1 MIVFSKEWFIKH
13 QRKLLWLA
21 NTSFGRWLLRIHND
35 CPKDKRIVKLL
46 PNCYTWANED
56 GTVTTD
62 FRTHNKFAKR
72 LYYGL
77 KPLWHILHFWD
88 WLVADKWI
96 LELSFGFDT
105 LTTYP
110 AAGANSP
117 CDGWV
122 RRTGVSEIFST
133 IRTGVGSDVSVVQ
146 TSGIFLQLI
155 SSVTSNQYE
164 TIRRG
169 IFLFDTS
176 SIPNSTSIQ
185 SGSFSLYGVNKA
197 NTLNLT
203 DGHASLTLSAV
214 SPASTSTLAAS
225 DYNIANWGSTR
236 FATDFSYA
244 AYSITVYND
253 MALNASGLAAIDKAG
268 ITKLG
273 TRLAVDFDNGT
284 PNWVSSQGTS
294 YYAYFADQ
302 TGVSQDPK
310 LVVNYVLMLISID
323 SMLLKADITKA
334 FSADGILQKEF
345 IRPLSTDSLLNKS
358 NIIKSLSADSL
369 LNKADITLNLFIDA
383 FLSPYRQTRSYF
395 KKELLRRFRFRT

>member
-62 FRTHNKFAKR
+62 FRTHNRICQR

-169 IFLFDTS
+169 IF
-176 SIPNSTSIQ
+176 
-185 SGSFSLYGVNKA
+185 SLYGVNKA

-244 AYSITVYND
+244 AYSITAYND

-323 SMLLKADITKA
+323 SMLLKADI
-334 FSADGILQKEF
+334 
-345 IRPLSTDSLLNKS
+345 
-358 NIIKSLSADSL
+358 IKSLSADSL